1 MKINALQQTIRMN
14 MSKTKEVKQISITYK
29 YVNNKDFLQSIIEY
43 KKACRDAKN
52 NNKPKPRI
60 PEYAGKCILLIA
72 ENLSHKLNF
81 NGYSFKDEMQGDG
94 IENCIMY
101 FDNFNP
107 RKYKNPFA
115 YFTQIIY
122 YAFLRRILKEKKQL
136 YTRYVLTQQFSILG
150 DLETPDNDD
159 GTNRQQFE
167 LYENISDFIGKFEDT
182 KKRKKK
188 KAVAKVA
195 KKKLTR

>member
-1 MKINALQQTIRMN
+1 MQQNKDTMSTPTPPSLSPIVTKPIN
-14 MSKTKEVKQISITYK
+14 
-29 YVNNKDFLQSIIEY
+29 YVNNQDFYKCIVQY
-43 KKACRDAKN
+43 KKDCRLAKR
-52 NNKPKPRI
+52 NKQPKPRI
-60 PEYAGKCILLIA
+60 PDYVGKCLLLIA

-81 NGYSFKDEMQGDG
+81 NSYTFRDEMCGDG

-101 FDNFNP
+101 FDNFDTK
-107 RKYKNPFA
+107 KYKNPFA

-122 YAFLRRILKEKKQL
+122 YAFLRRILREKKQL
-136 YTRYVLTQQFSILG
+136 YTKYVLTQQFGVLG

-167 LYENISDFIGKFEDT
+167 LYENISDFIGKFEEV

-188 KAVAKVA
+188 NAAA
-195 KKKLTR
+195 KKRLTK